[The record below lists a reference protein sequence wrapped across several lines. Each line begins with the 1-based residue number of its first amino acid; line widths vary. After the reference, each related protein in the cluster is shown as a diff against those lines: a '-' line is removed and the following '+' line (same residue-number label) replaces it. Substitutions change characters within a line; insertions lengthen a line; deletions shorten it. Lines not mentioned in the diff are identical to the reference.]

1 MLASTPLTPTLSPR
15 WHGWRGS
22 WHALAAGFAF
32 FVGATFAEITI
43 PPVARVT
50 DLTGTLTQS
59 QHAELS
65 QRLAAFEAEKGTQ
78 VAVLMVPTTAPETV
92 EQYALRVA
100 EQWQLGRKGVD
111 DGALLLIAKDD
122 RRMRI
127 EVGYGLEGVLPDAIA
142 KRIVAETI
150 TPHFRDGD
158 YYGGVRAGV
167 EQMLGVIQGEPLPE
181 PPRRGDREGGDGWDG
196 FMVLLIIPLLI
207 GQALRRLFG
216 ALPAGLLMG
225 GLSGLV
231 VWLVSGTLL
240 LGGFVGFVVFVLV
253 LGGVAG
259 HMGGFGGGYR
269 GGGGFGGGGF
279 RGGGGRF
286 GGGGASGGW

>member
-1 MLASTPLTPTLSPR
+1 MNQPTLRRAGRARRRRP
-15 WHGWRGS
+15 WA
-22 WHALAAGFAF
+22 ALRIAFAALLACVGVAFAD
-32 FVGATFAEITI
+32 VAI

-50 DLTGTLTQS
+50 DLTGTLTQAE
-59 QHAELS
+59 QTELS
-65 QRLAAFEAEKGTQ
+65 QRLAAFEAEKGAQ
-78 VAVLMVPTTAPETV
+78 IAVMMVPTTEPETV

-100 EQWQLGRKGVD
+100 EAWQLGRKGVD
-111 DGALLLIAKDD
+111 DGALLVIAKDD

-167 EQMLGVIQGEPLPE
+167 EQMLVVIQGEPLPE
-181 PPRRGDREGGDGWDG
+181 PRRRSEGGRNGWDG
-196 FMVLLIIPLLI
+196 FAVLLIIPLLI

-225 GLSGLV
+225 GLAGV
-231 VWLVSGTLL
+231 VAWLVSGTLL
-240 LGGFVGFVVFVLV
+240 LGAFVGFIVFVLV
-253 LGGVAG
+253 LGGIAG
-259 HMGGFGGGYR
+259 HMGGFGGGR
-269 GGGGFGGGGF
+269 HGGFGGGGF

>member
-1 MLASTPLTPTLSPR
+1 MRCSSSSPR
-15 WHGWRGS
+15 VRGGRGGWGA
-22 WHALAAGFAF
+22 WLTAAALLACVGWALADVA
-32 FVGATFAEITI
+32 V

-50 DLTGTLTQS
+50 DLTGTLTSAQQS
-59 QHAELS
+59 ELS
-65 QRLAAFEAEKGTQ
+65 QRLAAFESEKGTQ
-78 VAVLMVPTTAPETV
+78 VAVLIVPTTEPETV

-100 EQWQLGRKGVD
+100 EAWQLGRKGVD

-158 YYGGVRAGV
+158 DYGGIRAGID
-167 EQMLGVIQGEPLPE
+167 QMLAVIQGEPLPE
-181 PPRRGDREGGDGWDG
+181 PQRRSERGRDGWDG
-196 FMVLLIIPLLI
+196 FAVLLIIPLLI

-225 GLSGLV
+225 GLTGLI
-231 VWLVSGTLL
+231 VWLLSGTLL
-240 LGGFVGFVVFVLV
+240 LGGFVGFLVFVLV